1 VVNSKRAGGVV
12 FLVAGVYGLIL
23 SLYLPMGKWN
33 EPGAG
38 AFPLIVS
45 ILLCLSGLFIIAR
58 NAAPEDAVWREILG
72 RQWIPLQIVLFT
84 AGFIA
89 GLERLGYLLTACLY
103 AFALLFLVSRYRF
116 WVALGLAVLIGA
128 GSWLV
133 FGKIFATPLP
143 QGLLNL

>member
-1 VVNSKRAGGVV
+1 VNRKRAGGLV

-45 ILLCLSGLFIIAR
+45 ILLCLSGLFICVRAR
-58 NAAPEDAVWREILG
+58 EQEVAVWSDILR
-72 RQWIPLQIVLFT
+72 RQWIPFQIVLLT
-84 AGFIA
+84 AGFIVA
-89 GLERLGYLLTACLY
+89 LEKLGYLATASLY
-103 AFALLFLVSRYRF
+103 AFALLFWVSRYPLC
-116 WVALGLAVLIGA
+116 VAFGLAVLIGV

-133 FGKIFATPLP
+133 FGRLFATPLP
-143 QGLLNL
+143 QGVLSL

>member
-1 VVNSKRAGGVV
+1 MVNSKRAGGLV

-45 ILLCLSGLFIIAR
+45 ILLCLSGLFIFVRAR
-58 NAAPEDAVWREILG
+58 VRDVAAWRDILK
-72 RQWIPLQIVLFT
+72 RQWIPFQIVLFT
-84 AGFIA
+84 AGFIV

-133 FGKIFATPLP
+133 FGKLFATPLP
-143 QGLLNL
+143 QGVLSL

>member
-1 VVNSKRAGGVV
+1 MNSKRAGGLV
-12 FLVAGVYGLIL
+12 FLVAGAYGLIL

-45 ILLCLSGLFIIAR
+45 ILLCLSGLFIFSR

-84 AGFIA
+84 AGFIV
-89 GLERLGYLLTACLY
+89 GLERLGYLLTACVY
-103 AFALLFLVSRYRF
+103 AFALLFLISRYRF

>member
-1 VVNSKRAGGVV
+1 MVNSKRAGGLV
-12 FLVAGVYGLIL
+12 FLVVGVYGLIL

-45 ILLCLSGLFIIAR
+45 ILLCLSGVFIVAR

-84 AGFIA
+84 AGFIV

-116 WVALGLAVLIGA
+116 LVALGLAVLIGA